1 MAEALAAFEAGARSD
16 GHTPDSGLRFRLF
29 HPSFCDRLTHLP
41 LGMGASRCAP
51 IRPVPSPSR
60 YKDPK

>member
-29 HPSFCDRLTHLP
+29 HSSFSDRLTYLP
-41 LGMGASRCAP
+41 FGNGREPVRAYAP
-51 IRPVPSPSR
+51 SAQPQPR
-60 YKDPK
+60 

>member
-29 HPSFCDRLTHLP
+29 HFSFSDRLTYLP
-41 LGMGASRCAP
+41 LGMGASRCTH

-60 YKDPK
+60 DKDLK